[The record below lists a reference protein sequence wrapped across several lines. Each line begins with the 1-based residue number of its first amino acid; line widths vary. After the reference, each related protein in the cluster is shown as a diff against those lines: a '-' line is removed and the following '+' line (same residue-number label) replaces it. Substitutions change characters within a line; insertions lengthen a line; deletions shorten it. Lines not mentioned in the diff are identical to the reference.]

1 MRSEPAAPPPIP
13 VVRTQTSGYTPAER
27 IRREPGLRK
36 SGPSR
41 LRDRDRLGTRA
52 TVARRCVVVAAVPA
66 PITPTVPVA
75 ATVRDG
81 SGSVAAAVA
90 APVARSR
97 LRDVNRLPL
106 VHVVRLVVGV
116 EMMPPSITAA
126 APTMAA
132 VEASSAEAGLG
143 AATSAPRARTAAPA
157 TAPNRAM
164 CVFMPSCYA
173 RGHGLLSGGARVTP
187 CCRWGDARAG
197 ERQRKK
203 PGMFQSGFFA
213 DGGSGGQRLVS
224 AGSSAGPRA
233 GAAAPSACSATYAE
247 IASSAQRRS
256 VSPDAVAR
264 ALALRMSRL
273 RRRPSTRTPSA
284 STRRPCDGDSD
295 ARRPKTT
302 HWPGYLG
309 HRVHAHE
316 RTPSRR
322 ELPSGLQGQDVDE
335 RVVLAGFHF
344 RPRKRAVVPD
354 DARPCAQPRPL
365 VEDAALSI
373 HDDRPFDASDGLNL
387 RFEQVDLPLLA
398 CGSISTSSGRITK
411 SRSAPRP
418 AAPQPAPPVA
428 SFVVRSSPIMT
439 KGLAARG
446 AALPLA
452 VHRRC
457 GCRNDRTIE
466 RIGRATEWRNRHL
479 SVGQDDFVFQTTTG
493 SSLHPSN
500 VISRVFLSLIEKG
513 EGPDHHLPRTCGTL
527 DATRLRLENINVKV
541 VSERLGHKN
550 ILITLTTY
558 AHSAAD
564 DAGGRRPQLSRGSSR
579 APQGTRRTERSR

>member
-1 MRSEPAAPPPIP
+1 M
-13 VVRTQTSGYTPAER
+13 
-27 IRREPGLRK
+27 
-36 SGPSR
+36 
-41 LRDRDRLGTRA
+41 
-52 TVARRCVVVAAVPA
+52 
-66 PITPTVPVA
+66 
-75 ATVRDG
+75 
-81 SGSVAAAVA
+81 
-90 APVARSR
+90 
-97 LRDVNRLPL
+97 
-106 VHVVRLVVGV
+106 
-116 EMMPPSITAA
+116 
-126 APTMAA
+126 
-132 VEASSAEAGLG
+132 
-143 AATSAPRARTAAPA
+143 
-157 TAPNRAM
+157 
-164 CVFMPSCYA
+164 
-173 RGHGLLSGGARVTP
+173 
-187 CCRWGDARAG
+187 
-197 ERQRKK
+197 
-203 PGMFQSGFFA
+203 
-213 DGGSGGQRLVS
+213 VS

-256 VSPDAVAR
+256 VSSMLSRVH
-264 ALALRMSRL
+264 LLFEMSRL

-284 STRRPCDGDSD
+284 SSTTATVMPTRN
-295 ARRPKTT
+295 RPKTT

-452 VHRRC
+452 VRSC
-457 GCRNDRTIE
+457 GGCRNDRTIE
-466 RIGRATEWRNRHL
+466 RIGRATEGRNRHL

-500 VISRVFLSLIEKG
+500 VISRVFLSLIERAKV
-513 EGPDHHLPRTCGTL
+513 PTITFHDLRHTHATL
-527 DATRLRLENINVKV
+527 LLLQNINVKV

-564 DAGGRRPQLSRGSSR
+564 DAGGGGRSRLAALR
-579 APQGTRRTERSR
+579 APEEDAQAARAGGPESPTQFPDEILRHGS